1 MLKHGNC
8 GYRKK
13 AKNLLT
19 LGQTSARQGS
29 PARSPHLHCQPLN
42 EVWEGVH
49 PSSTPSSHSGALHAP
64 EHPWVGP
71 VFPPGVQSLLQA
83 VTSSDI
89 YVYIISIYCGSIAVG
104 DIWLLWVGKEKGL
117 LLQLTLAEGRNKM
130 LSVTLQTLLA
140 REPDLA
146 PRQPRGKQYQQQ

>member
-1 MLKHGNC
+1 MEPG
-8 GYRKK
+8 
-13 AKNLLT
+13 
-19 LGQTSARQGS
+19 
-29 PARSPHLHCQPLN
+29 
-42 EVWEGVH
+42 
-49 PSSTPSSHSGALHAP
+49 STPSGHSGTLHAP
-64 EHPWVGP
+64 ELPWVGP